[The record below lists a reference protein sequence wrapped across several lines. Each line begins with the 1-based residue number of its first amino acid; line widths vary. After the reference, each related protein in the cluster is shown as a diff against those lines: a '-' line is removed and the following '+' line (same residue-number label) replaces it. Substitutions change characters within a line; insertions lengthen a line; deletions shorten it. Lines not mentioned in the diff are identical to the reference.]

1 MRRSIAAIERSEG
14 RDAIEIIVVDNAST
28 DGSAQIEDEFPNITM
43 LRLPRNFGLTRAR
56 NIAIRTARA
65 PFLFF
70 LDPAVEVLPDTL
82 SELARILDA
91 DSDVVA
97 AVPLISDTAGQ
108 VLTRHYRLPSPED
121 LYRIWQ
127 SGQWP
132 TPLPISTEEPTQL
145 HWTPADAM
153 LIRASFIR
161 GMNYLDERYAQHWS
175 DLDLC
180 RNIARSGKKLLLI
193 PRLRAIKCEQ
203 EPYELNPDAR
213 ALLSADLAL
222 GAAAYVSKYFGFTAG
237 LRFRIRTVLASL
249 GSWMKS
255 LLRARDVGYRF
266 HVFMSILSGQRI
278 DGSQGAM

>member
-1 MRRSIAAIERSEG
+1 MQRSIAAIERSQG
-14 RDAIEIIVVDNAST
+14 REAIEVIVVDNAST
-28 DGSAQIEDEFPNITM
+28 DGSARIEDEYPNITV

-56 NIAIRTARA
+56 NIGIRTARA

-82 SELARILDA
+82 SELGRILDA
-91 DSDVVA
+91 DSEVVA
-97 AVPLISDTAGQ
+97 AVPLILDSAGQ
-108 VLTRHYRLPSPED
+108 VLTRSYPLPSPED

-132 TPLPISTEEPTQL
+132 APLPISTEEPAPLQ
-145 HWTPADAM
+145 WTPVDAM
-153 LIRASFIR
+153 LIRASFLR

-180 RNIARSGKKLLLI
+180 RNIVRSGKKLLLI
-193 PRLRAIKCEQ
+193 PRVRAIKREQ
-203 EPYELNPDAR
+203 EPYEPNPEAR

-237 LRFRIRTVLASL
+237 LRFRIRAVLASL
-249 GSWMKS
+249 GSLMKS
-255 LLRARDVGYRF
+255 MLRARDVGYSF

-278 DGSQGAM
+278 DGSQQAL